1 MQRCAGHS
9 RKPFALLQ
17 LLQGG
22 SKLRG
27 CDGWRTLWGW
37 TIDVERPA
45 ISGIGRPCGAFLDH
59 HAHHPQ
65 SAGVGGEG
73 LQQQRPDCLWRQ
85 QTRQV
90 KVNGSE
96 VKPGNVIDHK
106 GESIVL
112 KTQHTQQGRGGATI
126 QVELRDLASG
136 LKSSERLRTSESI
149 ERIFVEDKT
158 YTFLY
163 AEGDS
168 IILMEP
174 KSFEQVT
181 LLRNLLGTGAAYL
194 ADGMEVVVQLY
205 DGQPFSAKVPARVTC
220 SVIEAEP
227 YFKGQTATPTYKRV
241 VLENGQQVM
250 APSFITAGDRIVIE
264 TADNSY
270 VTRSVAGHFV
280 SEVPVVLWTEQKIS
294 NG

>member
-1 MQRCAGHS
+1 M
-9 RKPFALLQ
+9 
-17 LLQGG
+17 
-22 SKLRG
+22 
-27 CDGWRTLWGW
+27 
-37 TIDVERPA
+37 I
-45 ISGIGRPCGAFLDH
+45 ISG
-59 HAHHPQ
+59 
-65 SAGVGGEG
+65 V
-73 LQQQRPDCLWRQ
+73 
-85 QTRQV
+85 
-90 KVNGSE
+90 
-96 VKPGNVIDHK
+96 
-106 GESIVL
+106 
-112 KTQHTQQGRGGATI
+112 

-149 ERIFVEDKT
+149 ERVFVEDKT

-280 SEVPVVLWTEQKIS
+280 SEASPAFPVFLFAIVVFLLTQLLSLHRILIP
-294 NG
+294 

>member
-1 MQRCAGHS
+1 MQRCGGHS
-9 RKPFALLQ
+9 RNLFALLQ

-73 LQQQRPDCLWRQ
+73 LQQLLLRPDCLWRQ

-106 GESIVL
+106 GRIFQVL

-149 ERIFVEDKT
+149 ERVFVEDKT

-227 YFKGQTATPTYKRV
+227 YFKGQTATPTCVQACCVGKWAASDGPIIHNCR
-241 VLENGQQVM
+241 
-250 APSFITAGDRIVIE
+250 
-264 TADNSY
+264 
-270 VTRSVAGHFV
+270 RSH
-280 SEVPVVLWTEQKIS
+280 SD
-294 NG
+294 